1 MQEKIMVSD
10 TLFSI
15 NATLQNMG
23 IIIAQT
29 ANPQLRQA
37 FIQIRNAAE
46 TSQYKLYELAIN
58 HGYYEPSVQA
68 NKEELRQIRT
78 MFNDHTLI

>member
-29 ANPQLRQA
+29 ANPQLRHVA
-37 FIQIRNAAE
+37 FIQIE
-46 TSQYKLYELAIN
+46 MLPKLPNTNYMSW
-58 HGYYEPSVQA
+58 P
-68 NKEELRQIRT
+68 
-78 MFNDHTLI
+78 